1 LFFKE
6 NYDRLLAVDSQMFM
20 LEIKALPRQELG
32 RKTNK
37 QRKAGQIPAVIY
49 GHGIKS
55 EPLYVG
61 AKEFS
66 KVYSEAG
73 ESALIT
79 VEIDNKKRNVLI
91 HDVAKDVLDGGIL
104 HVDFYQ
110 VRMDEK
116 IKTKVPLVFIGESLA
131 VKAEAG
137 VLVKNMQEVE
147 IEALPKDL
155 PHHLDVDIG
164 ALQTF
169 EDRIFIKD
177 LNIFGSIKV
186 LSGSDEIVAS
196 VIPPRSEEE
205 LAALEEKV
213 EEKVEEVKVVGE
225 EKKAAEAEAA
235 EQKPE
240 EKKAE
245 EKV

>member
-1 LFFKE
+1 MV
-6 NYDRLLAVDSQMFM
+6 LLRM
-20 LEIKALPRQELG
+20 LELKAMPRHELG

-37 QRKAGQIPAVIY
+37 RRKAGQTPAVIY

-55 EPLYVG
+55 ESLYVG
-61 AKEFS
+61 AKDLS
-66 KVYSEAG
+66 AVYSEAG
-73 ESALIT
+73 ESTLIT
-79 VEIDNKKRNVLI
+79 LEVDDKKRNVLI
-91 HDVAKDVLDGGIL
+91 HDVARDPLSGQIL

-116 IKTKVPLVFIGESLA
+116 IKAKVPLNFIGESLA

-137 VLVKNMQEVE
+137 VLIKNMQEVE
-147 IEALPKDL
+147 VEALPKDL
-155 PHHLDVDIG
+155 SHHLDVDIS
-164 ALQTF
+164 ALETF
-169 EDRIFIKD
+169 EDRILIKD
-177 LNIFGSIKV
+177 LNT
-186 LSGSDEIVAS
+186 SGSVKILAGPDEIVAS

-225 EKKAAEAEAA
+225 EEKAAQAQEAA

-245 EKV
+245 EKK

>member
-1 LFFKE
+1 
-6 NYDRLLAVDSQMFM
+6 M
-20 LEIKALPRQELG
+20 LEIKALPREELG

-61 AKEFS
+61 AKDFS
-66 KVYSEAG
+66 KVYGEAG
-73 ESALIT
+73 ASTLIT
-79 VEIDNKKRNVLI
+79 LQIGDKKRNVLI
-91 HDVAKDVLDGGIL
+91 HDVAREPLDGGIL

-116 IKTKVPLVFIGESLA
+116 LKAKVPFVFIGESLA

-147 IEALPKDL
+147 VEALPKDL
-155 PHHLDVDIG
+155 PHHLDVDIS
-164 ALQTF
+164 ALETF
-169 EDRIFIKD
+169 DDHVFVKD
-177 LNIFGSIKV
+177 LNI
-186 LSGSDEIVAS
+186 SGSVKILVDPDEIVVS

-225 EKKAAEAEAA
+225 EEKAAEAEAV
-235 EQKPE
+235 EQKSGEKKVE
-240 EKKAE
+240 EKA
-245 EKV
+245 